1 MLRLLLIYII
11 RYRDAGKVMTAD
23 CPTPAATS
31 DMTQNT
37 RNNRL
42 DTHKPSNH
50 KAQIDKNT
58 MKTITFPLIFF
69 RFPKRCST
77 FAPAVT

>member
-1 MLRLLLIYII
+1 MLRLFLIYII

-23 CPTPAATS
+23 CPTPATTS

-42 DTHKPSNH
+42 DTHKPGNH

>member
-42 DTHKPSNH
+42 DTYKPGNH

-69 RFPKRCST
+69 RFPKRYST

>member
-11 RYRDAGKVMTAD
+11 RYKDARKVMTAD
-23 CPTPAATS
+23 CPTPPATS
-31 DMTQNT
+31 DMTRNT

-42 DTHKPSNH
+42 ETYKPSNH